1 MDLPHI
7 MASSHEM
14 VSLKGS
20 QLNIWIEVHMLE
32 LILRIAD
39 LEFAL
44 KDLALDA
51 VPGMTNE
58 DY

>member
-1 MDLPHI
+1 